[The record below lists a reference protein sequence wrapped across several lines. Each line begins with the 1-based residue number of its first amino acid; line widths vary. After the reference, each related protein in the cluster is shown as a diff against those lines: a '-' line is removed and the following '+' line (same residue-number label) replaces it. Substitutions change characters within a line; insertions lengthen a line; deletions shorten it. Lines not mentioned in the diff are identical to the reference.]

1 METPEQ
7 INKPAENQN
16 PWKTVAVVAI
26 GILLLIL
33 LSVLNGSFASRL
45 QGLASLSQNQT
56 ALPSDDMA
64 LQKEVLPESGVTLPV
79 KWGDLGKKLTDNGVI
94 DSAKFESIYSERG
107 GLTDE
112 QKKLLYGA
120 DNGNLKI
127 DSQNANYLLNLL
139 WALGLA
145 NKNPILEQGPMMD
158 PKYGGADRFASTGG
172 WTIAKGGV
180 MDYYSKFSFV
190 TLTSEQQALVE
201 KVSKNIYRPCCG
213 NSVYFPDCNH
223 GMAMLGLLELM
234 ASQGVS
240 EADMYKAAL
249 AVNSYWFP
257 DTYLTIA
264 KYFQKRG
271 VDWNSVD
278 PKEVLGSA
286 YSSASGYQQILA
298 DVEPVQHQGGG
309 GCGI

>member
-1 METPEQ
+1 MKIPSQKDNSIET
-7 INKPAENQN
+7 QN
-16 PWKTVAVVAI
+16 PWKTIGIVAI
-26 GILLLIL
+26 GILLLIMFSTINTDFNSHMMEIVG
-33 LSVLNGSFASRL
+33 LSSVQNHMPEYDLGL
-45 QGLASLSQNQT
+45 QA
-56 ALPSDDMA
+56 
-64 LQKEVLPESGVTLPV
+64 KVLPEEGVILPV
-79 KWGDLGKKLTDNGVI
+79 KWGDLGKKMTDSGVI
-94 DSAKFESIYSERG
+94 DSVKFESIYSERG

-112 QKKLLYGA
+112 QKKLLYGINN
-120 DNGNLKI
+120 DNLEINAGNASYI
-127 DSQNANYLLNLL
+127 LNLF

-172 WTIAKGGV
+172 WTIAKSSA
-180 MDYYSKFSFV
+180 MDYYSKYNWIE
-190 TLTSEQQALVE
+190 LTTEQQILVE
-201 KVSKNIYRPCCG
+201 NVSKNIYRPCCG

-234 ASQGVS
+234 ASQGVG
-240 EADMYKAAL
+240 EEEMYKMAL
-249 AVNSYWFP
+249 LVNSYWFP

-271 VDWNSVD
+271 VDWNSVN

-286 YSSASGYQQILA
+286 YSSGAGYQQILA
-298 DVEPVQHQGGG
+298 EVEPVQPQGGG